1 MNSYLKGSKYKSSLR
16 SSAMEFVPQSSSHP
30 FNHPPKGVSKTT
42 LSMETCPKDSSHQ
55 FNHPPKGV
63 SKTTVSMETC
73 PKDSS
78 YQFNHLPKASS
89 KAMVSMGARRKDTS
103 LHQDGTKEHALN
115 YKTSMP
121 PKSQQTN
128 NTTYHT
134 QETAMVSTQESIQRD
149 VLVQNNVE
157 QESQNLL
164 TIMQR
169 QNDITALLVQQQ
181 SSLSLPPRDIPTF
194 DGDPLEYSTFIRAF
208 ENGVER
214 KTASSI
220 DCLYFLEQYTKGQPK
235 ELVKSC
241 QHMPPERGYQRA
253 KTLLQQR
260 FGNEQSIATA
270 YMEKALGWSPL
281 KAEDVKGL
289 QAFVLF
295 LRVCCNAME
304 DISYMTEMNMPSN
317 MRAIVMKLPYKLRER
332 WRNTAYEL
340 QEKHCR
346 QAGFSDIVSFVERQ
360 VSIASDPLFGNIQ
373 DTSIL
378 PPKYNVGH
386 KVSQVRFKGRGS
398 SFATS
403 VEAVNTGNT
412 CQVQKE
418 NNVTDKSTKVSCL
431 LCEEGHRLELCPRME
446 KKLHREKIDFL
457 KVKGVCFGCLT
468 VGHMSKD
475 CHRRLSCKL
484 CNLKH
489 PTCLHIHS
497 KEKEIK
503 SENTHQEKSYAVS
516 PKTCGHIGAGAQDCV
531 LPIVPVQ
538 IKAVKG
544 SKILKTYAFLDPG
557 STATF
562 CSERL
567 MRELKVRGKNAKM

>member
-16 SSAMEFVPQSSSHP
+16 SSAMEFVPQSSSHQ
-30 FNHPPKGVSKTT
+30 FNHPQKGVSKTT

-89 KAMVSMGARRKDTS
+89 KAMMSMGARCKDTS
-103 LHQDGTKEHALN
+103 LHQDGTKEHALH

-253 KTLLQQR
+253 KS
-260 FGNEQSIATA
+260 N
-270 YMEKALGWSPL
+270 
-281 KAEDVKGL
+281 
-289 QAFVLF
+289 VL
-295 LRVCCNAME
+295 
-304 DISYMTEMNMPSN
+304 EMN
-317 MRAIVMKLPYKLRER
+317 
-332 WRNTAYEL
+332 
-340 QEKHCR
+340 
-346 QAGFSDIVSFVERQ
+346 
-360 VSIASDPLFGNIQ
+360 
-373 DTSIL
+373 
-378 PPKYNVGH
+378 
-386 KVSQVRFKGRGS
+386 KV
-398 SFATS
+398 
-403 VEAVNTGNT
+403 
-412 CQVQKE
+412 
-418 NNVTDKSTKVSCL
+418 
-431 LCEEGHRLELCPRME
+431 
-446 KKLHREKIDFL
+446 
-457 KVKGVCFGCLT
+457 
-468 VGHMSKD
+468 
-475 CHRRLSCKL
+475 
-484 CNLKH
+484 
-489 PTCLHIHS
+489 
-497 KEKEIK
+497 
-503 SENTHQEKSYAVS
+503 
-516 PKTCGHIGAGAQDCV
+516 
-531 LPIVPVQ
+531 
-538 IKAVKG
+538 
-544 SKILKTYAFLDPG
+544 
-557 STATF
+557 
-562 CSERL
+562 
-567 MRELKVRGKNAKM
+567 